1 MRRVREIGFC
11 DMSYLIHSGKQAL
24 RSIWK
29 KASRQGL
36 RLLMVFYPEERKLA
50 AERWLRGRE
59 QFHKLGLADIVIVS
73 FGKSGRTWLRV
84 MLSRAYQQMHGLPPR
99 ALIGFDNFH
108 SMNRAIPKIFFT
120 HDNYIKDYTGHI
132 DSKVDFYGKKVV
144 LLARD
149 PRDVA
154 VSQFFQ
160 WKYRMKPNKKVL
172 NQYPGEGKE
181 VPLFDFVM
189 DPDAGLPKVIGF
201 MNLWASEA
209 ERLGSF
215 FLLRY
220 EDLRAQPEE
229 TLRKLLEFMGT
240 PGTDAQIAD
249 AVEFSSYENM
259 KKMEQKKTFWL
270 SGGRMVPK
278 DRNDPNTYKVRRAKV
293 GGYKDYFDDQQVEAI
308 EALVDATLSP
318 LFGYMRAERV
328 AEDRMQELGVRR

>member
-1 MRRVREIGFC
+1 MP
-11 DMSYLIHSGKQAL
+11 YLIPSGKQAL
-24 RSIWK
+24 RAIWK
-29 KASRQGL
+29 KTSRKTL
-36 RLLMVFYPEERKLA
+36 RLLMLFYREERKRA

-59 QFHKLGLADIVIVS
+59 QFHMLGLADIVIVS

-84 MLSRAYQQMHGLPPR
+84 MLSRAYQKMYALSPR

-108 SMNRAIPKIFFT
+108 GMNRAIPKIFFT
-120 HDNYIKDYTGHI
+120 HDNYIKDYTGHN
-132 DSKVDFYGKKVV
+132 DSKVDFYAKKVV
-144 LLARD
+144 LLVRD

-160 WKYRMKPNKKVL
+160 WKYRMKSNKKLL
-172 NQYPGEGKE
+172 NQYPGEGNE
-181 VPLFDFVM
+181 VSIFDFVM
-189 DPDAGLPKVIGF
+189 DPDAGLPKGIAF
-201 MNLWASEA
+201 LNLWAREA
-209 ERLGSF
+209 GRLGSF

-240 PGTDAQIAD
+240 PGTDAHIND

-259 KKMEQKKTFWL
+259 KKMEQERTFWL

-293 GGYKDYFDDQQVEAI
+293 GGYKDYFDDQQVAAI
-308 EALVDATLSP
+308 EALVDASLSP
-318 LFGYMRAERV
+318 LFGYTRLTRV
-328 AEDRMQELGVRR
+328 MVSASGTGG

>member
-1 MRRVREIGFC
+1 
-11 DMSYLIHSGKQAL
+11 
-24 RSIWK
+24 
-29 KASRQGL
+29 
-36 RLLMVFYPEERKLA
+36 
-50 AERWLRGRE
+50 
-59 QFHKLGLADIVIVS
+59 
-73 FGKSGRTWLRV
+73 
-84 MLSRAYQQMHGLPPR
+84 
-99 ALIGFDNFH
+99 
-108 SMNRAIPKIFFT
+108 
-120 HDNYIKDYTGHI
+120 
-132 DSKVDFYGKKVV
+132 V

-181 VPLFDFVM
+181 VSIFDFVM

-318 LFGYMRAERV
+318 LFGYTRAERV
-328 AEDRMQELGVRR
+328 AGVRR